1 MMTEKK
7 SRDAPAI
14 RKFALSKTGLDDGA
28 SNMEVI
34 ADMWS
39 GNKDEKYD
47 NVTFYLDKIKEEFDE
62 MMEGEDETPSV
73 NGNELESTGDS
84 MFSESVTVILTILHW
99 QRKRTGLRYN
109 QLLSM
114 LEQRYRE
121 QAWRYHVLE
130 SPDEPVQHK
139 STSAFADGTY
149 WLLRLSRDN
158 RIFGC
163 KTEWKDG
170 VSQMREVTDLD
181 TKWHWTDGNFTLPA
195 SYEPYMAKQK
205 YTVLGDVRG
214 VVFPDGNIIE
224 FFTPRGAELI
234 HEPRK
239 GTYIKVEDTEWQTP
253 TLGSFFKMR
262 HP

>member
-14 RKFALSKTGLDDGA
+14 RKFALLKSGLDDGA
-28 SNMEVI
+28 TNMEVI

-39 GNKDEKYD
+39 ANKDDVFD
-47 NVTFYLDKIKEEFDE
+47 NVKFYLDKIGEEYEE

-73 NGNELESTGDS
+73 VGDKLETTGDT
-84 MFSESVTVILTILHW
+84 MFSESVTVLLTILHW

-130 SPDEPVQHK
+130 SPEETVQHK
-139 STSAFADGTY
+139 STTFADGTY
-149 WLLRLSRDN
+149 WLIRLSRDN

-163 KTEWKDG
+163 KTEWING
-170 VSQMREVTDLD
+170 VSQIREVVDLD
-181 TKWHWTDGNFTLPA
+181 IKWHWSDGHFALPA
-195 SYEPYMAKQK
+195 SYEPYMQAQN

-214 VVFPDGNIIE
+214 VVFPDGHIVE
-224 FFTPRGAELI
+224 FFSPRGVELI

-239 GTYIKVEDTEWQTP
+239 GTYIKAEDCEWQTP
-253 TLGSFFKMR
+253 VLGSFFKMR